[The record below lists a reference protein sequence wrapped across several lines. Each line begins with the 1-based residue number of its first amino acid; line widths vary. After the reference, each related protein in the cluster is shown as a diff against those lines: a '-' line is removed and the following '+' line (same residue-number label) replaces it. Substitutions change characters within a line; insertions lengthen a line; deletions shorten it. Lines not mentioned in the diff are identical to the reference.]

1 MTTQLYP
8 FYTYLILRE
17 FSSKENPLNAAAV
30 SKILTDTYL
39 KNDPRERT
47 LKDGTVQVE
56 PRVLNRQ
63 TIYAHFNLLEDI
75 CAQYGDEMSFQF
87 FRTPEGVY
95 IEPIISKGEAHLLS
109 DAIAT
114 SRFIDKDSSSEMI
127 EKLGVIA
134 NENLLGFFKPRLAFK
149 NHLSKE
155 YNDRIF
161 DNVTNLSAAIQKSQ
175 KVKVRYMKYD
185 IHKKLVPMWGDEE
198 EGYRV
203 ICPYY
208 LIWSLNKY
216 YVLYT
221 YEGKTTPRF
230 LRVDKIDEMM
240 PVEDKVPNLEGI
252 GNLTDYTRNQVF
264 MFGGEPEIISFRC
277 KMGIIGQ
284 VIDFFGEDVKIT
296 PIDDDYFR
304 VQLSTSKESIRYW
317 LMQYISS
324 VDQIQPK
331 ALAQDIHDMLVDAL
345 ERNKIEQ

>member
-17 FSSKENPLNAAAV
+17 FSSEAQPVNAAFV
-30 SKILTDTYL
+30 SKKLTATYL
-39 KNDPRERT
+39 ADEPRIVT
-47 LKDGTVQVE
+47 HKDGTVTEE
-56 PRVLNRQ
+56 PRILNRQ
-63 TIYAHFNLLEDI
+63 TIYAHFNLLE
-75 CAQYGDEMSFQF
+75 EMCTKYADQVSFQF
-87 FRTPEGVY
+87 FRTPDGVY

-114 SRFIDKDSSSEMI
+114 SRFIDKDSSSDMI
-127 EKLGVIA
+127 EKLGMLA
-134 NENLLGFFKPRLAFK
+134 NENLLNFFQPRLAFK

-161 DNVTNLSAAIQKSQ
+161 ENVTNLSAAIQASR

-185 IHKKLVPMWGDEE
+185 IHKKLVPMWGEGE

-216 YVLYT
+216 YVMYT

-230 LRVDKIDEMM
+230 LRVDKIDDLIEL
-240 PVEDKVPNLEGI
+240 DDRVPAMTSISNLA
-252 GNLTDYTRNQVF
+252 DYTRNQVF
-264 MFGGEPEIISFRC
+264 MFGGEAELIKFRC

-284 VIDFFGEDVKIT
+284 VIDFFGEDVTIT

-304 VQLSTSKESIRYW
+304 VELRTSKESIRYW

-331 ALAQDIHDMLVDAL
+331 ALAEDIHGMLVDAL
-345 ERNKIEQ
+345 ERNKI

>member
-1 MTTQLYP
+1 MSTQLYP

-17 FSSKENPLNAAAV
+17 FSSAQKPLNAAFV
-30 SKILTDTYL
+30 SKQLTAKYL
-39 KNDPRERT
+39 ADEPRIVKH
-47 LKDGTVQVE
+47 KDGTVTEE

-63 TIYAHFNLLEDI
+63 TIYAHFNLLEEI
-75 CAQYGDEMSFQF
+75 SAQYSEQVPFEF
-87 FRTPEGVY
+87 FRTQEGVY

-114 SRFIDKDSSSEMI
+114 SRFIDKDSSSDMI
-127 EKLGVIA
+127 QKLGMLS
-134 NENLLGFFKPRLAFK
+134 NENLLSFFQPRLAFK

-161 DNVTNLSAAIQKSQ
+161 ENVTNLSTAIQKSK

-185 IHKKLVPMWGDEE
+185 IHKKLVPMWGEGED
-198 EGYRV
+198 GYRV

-216 YVLYT
+216 YVMYT

-230 LRVDKIDEMM
+230 LRVDKIDDLIELD
-240 PVEDKVPNLEGI
+240 ECVPTMTNISNLA
-252 GNLTDYTRNQVF
+252 DYTRNQVF
-264 MFGGEPEIISFRC
+264 MFGGEAELIQFRC

-284 VIDFFGEDVKIT
+284 VIDFFGEDVNII

-304 VQLSTSKESIRYW
+304 VELRTSKESIRYW

-324 VDQIQPK
+324 VDQIQPR
-331 ALAQDIHDMLVDAL
+331 ALAEDIHEMLVDAL
-345 ERNKIEQ
+345 ERNKI